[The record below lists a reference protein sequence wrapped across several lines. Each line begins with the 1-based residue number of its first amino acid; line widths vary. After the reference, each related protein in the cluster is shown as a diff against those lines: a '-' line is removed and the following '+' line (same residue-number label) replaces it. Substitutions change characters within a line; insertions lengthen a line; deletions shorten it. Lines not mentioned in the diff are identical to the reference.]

1 MKKEPE
7 RLRNRSA
14 VAEYLNI
21 TRMTLWRWEKLLPI
35 PNDRRWSNQ
44 IWNIETTVIDKW
56 KTDLLKKYIKRIS
69 PLNQGDIK

>member
-56 KTDLLKKYIKRIS
+56 KTDLLKKYIKRII